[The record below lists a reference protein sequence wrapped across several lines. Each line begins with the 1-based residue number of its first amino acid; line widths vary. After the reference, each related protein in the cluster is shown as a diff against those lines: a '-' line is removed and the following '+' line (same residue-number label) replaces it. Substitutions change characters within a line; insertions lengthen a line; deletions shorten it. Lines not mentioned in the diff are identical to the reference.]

1 MAEAPVS
8 FALGR
13 QSALAEAHGLYRMIH
28 AECSVEEL
36 RELIAVP
43 PHIERVL
50 RAYAKAHVE
59 DAHWIEAR
67 LKFKQAVAGEFERL
81 LCAGTAA
88 MDLPQVDERE
98 LDPVEQ
104 GSAAA

>member
-1 MAEAPVS
+1 
-8 FALGR
+8 
-13 QSALAEAHGLYRMIH
+13 MIR

-43 PHIERVL
+43 PRIEHVL
-50 RAYAKAHVE
+50 LAYAKAHVG
-59 DAHWIEAR
+59 DSHWIEAC
-67 LKFKQAVAGEFERL
+67 LKFRKAVAEEFERL
-81 LCAGTAA
+81 LSAGAKGI
-88 MDLPQVDERE
+88 DLPEVDDGE

>member
-1 MAEAPVS
+1 
-8 FALGR
+8 
-13 QSALAEAHGLYRMIH
+13 MIQP
-28 AECSVEEL
+28 ECSVKEL

-59 DAHWIEAR
+59 DAHWIESC
-67 LKFKQAVAGEFERL
+67 LKFRKAVAEEFERL
-81 LCAGTAA
+81 LCAGAA
-88 MDLPQVDERE
+88 VMDFPEVCDGEPN
-98 LDPVEQ
+98 PVEQ